1 MPDHILPSNE
11 KERLEALKSYNINAL
26 LSEAEYDR
34 ITALAALICEKPIS
48 LITLIDEQTQWFKSK
63 TGLEIESTPRE
74 IAFCRYTITG
84 TGIFEVCDADLDLR
98 FNTNP
103 LVTEGPKIKSYAGF
117 PIIDNKGYALGTLCV
132 IDTKPSTITDNQK
145 EALRLLSIEVM
156 ELIKSRQAKIDLVN
170 FEKLFVFSDDL
181 LCVVDTDGI
190 IKKANPAFER
200 ILEWNNQELIGTNLF
215 DLVHPNDLLRTSQ
228 EMEKLKEGRSIVNFE
243 HRLATPRYE
252 YKTIQWMASP
262 EPGAERIFASGRD
275 VTLLKESESKL
286 LKSQSYLKALFENSQ
301 GLLCTH
307 DLRGNFIS
315 VNKAGAEILG
325 YAQTELEKMSL
336 FDVIPKERH
345 ELLEIYL
352 SEILSAKHVKGEMHL
367 KCKDG
372 TGRTV
377 FFNNVLEHF
386 PGQEDYVLGNGL
398 DVTERG
404 VLEEKLL
411 ELSEMLEQTN
421 QVARVGGWQFD
432 ILEKK
437 LSWTSVTKEIHEA
450 PEGYEPAL
458 ETAINFYK
466 DGHSRELVSRALEAC
481 ISSGKGWDLEL
492 QIITMKGKEIWVRAI
507 GKAVFEGGTC
517 KRLYGSFQDID
528 NRKKNEIAASQAS
541 AILSAFAAHTPAAVA
556 MLDKQ
561 MKYIA
566 ASNRWMEEYG
576 LKDKQL
582 IGSGYYEHFN
592 FITEEGRERHKRILA
607 GAVEHKEQ
615 DIFYPQGATEP
626 EFLKWEMRP
635 WYESEGKIGGMM
647 IFTQNMTAYVY
658 QNEELKKAKHT
669 AEQANIAKSE
679 FLSNMSHEIRT
690 PLNGII
696 GFTDLALKTP
706 LSPVQQQYLKIVHQ
720 SSSDLLNIINDILD
734 FSKIEAG
741 KLALDKE
748 RIDLFDLCKQSTDI
762 ISYQVQQKGVELLL
776 NIDPDVS
783 RFVWADPVRLK
794 QILYN
799 LLSNASKFTQ
809 KGEIE
814 LSIKLMEEEEG
825 TSLIQFR
832 VKDTGVGINTEK
844 LDKIFEAFEQED
856 TSTSKKYGGT
866 GLGLSISN
874 KLLKMMNSEMNVT
887 SRQGEGS
894 EFYFELLLESESV
907 GITMENDLSW
917 LADVLIIDDNENN
930 VIILKNMLA
939 AIGINVYEAS
949 NGLEGLQLISSGA
962 KFDAM
967 IIDYHMPFLTGIE
980 TVDKMRENFPAF
992 MQKLPILLLHSSAD
1006 DANIMSACKN
1016 SKINCRL
1023 VKPIQSEELY
1033 TALSGLRE
1041 CSYDHESQP
1050 KERQESID
1058 QTAIKILVADD
1069 NPVNTLL
1076 AVTYIQ
1082 NAFPNATVLEASN
1095 GREAFEVAIARNPEL
1110 ILMDIQMPEMN
1121 GYESTAAIRQVN
1133 GFESVPIIALTAGNV
1148 KDERERCIKA
1158 GMNDFV
1164 PKPVSETI
1172 LREVLSNWL
1181 SLEPASQKMSTTD
1194 TENEQSHFD
1203 LTVLSSRLGGNT
1215 AALEKIL
1222 AIAKR
1227 QLLECSNLLTVSFEE
1242 NDLQELNRLG
1252 HKLYGTAVSAGLPN
1266 LALLARSIERSL
1278 NITEVSEWLGQI
1290 KEEIK
1295 LCISLMTMP

>member
-1 MPDHILPSNE
+1 MTKHILPSNE
-11 KERLEALKSYNINAL
+11 KKRLEALKNYNINNL

-34 ITALAALICEKPIS
+34 ITALAALICETPIS

-63 TGLEIESTPRE
+63 IGLDINSTPRE

-84 TGIFEVCDADLDLR
+84 TDIFEVHNADLDLR

-103 LVTEGPKIKSYAGF
+103 LVNDGPKIKSYT
-117 PIIDNKGYALGTLCV
+117 GYPLTDPDGYNLGTLCV
-132 IDTKPSTITDNQK
+132 IDIKPNALSDNQR

-156 ELIKSRQAKIDLVN
+156 ELIKSRRAKIDLMN
-170 FEKLFVFSDDL
+170 FEKLFIFSDDL
-181 LCVVDTDGI
+181 LCVVGTDGV

-200 ILEWNNQELIGTNLF
+200 ILGWKSQDLLGKNLF
-215 DLVHPNDLLRTSQ
+215 DLVHPNDLMRTTQ
-228 EMEKLKEGRSIVNFE
+228 EMKTLKEGGSVVNFE
-243 HRLATPRYE
+243 HRLATSKQA

-262 EPGAERIFASGRD
+262 EPGAERLFASGRD

-286 LKSQSYLKALFENSQ
+286 LQSQSYLKALFENSQ

-325 YAQTELEKMSL
+325 YTQTELEKMSL
-336 FDVIPKERH
+336 FDIIPPQRH
-345 ELLEIYL
+345 KLLEIYL
-352 SEILSAKHVKGEMHL
+352 SEIRTSGHVKGEMHL

-372 TGRTV
+372 TERTL

-386 PGQEDYVLGNGL
+386 AGQADYVLGNGL

-404 VLEEKLL
+404 VMEEKLL
-411 ELSEMLEQTN
+411 GLSEILEQTN

-432 ILEKK
+432 TLEKK
-437 LSWTSVTKEIHEA
+437 LSWTSVTREIHEA
-450 PEGYEPAL
+450 SEGYEPAL

-466 DGHSRELVSRALEAC
+466 NGHSRDSIEKAMELC
-481 ISSGKGWDLEL
+481 ISTGKGWDLEL
-492 QIITMKGKEIWVRAI
+492 QIITLKGKEIWVRAI
-507 GKAVFEGGTC
+507 GKAIFEEGIC

-528 NRKKNEIAASQAS
+528 QRKKTEIIANRAS
-541 AILSAFAAHTPAAVA
+541 AILSAFAKHTPAAVA
-556 MLDKQ
+556 MLDNQ
-561 MKYIA
+561 MNYVA
-566 ASNRWMEEYG
+566 ASNRWIKDYG
-576 LKDKQL
+576 LEDRQL
-582 IGSGYYEHFN
+582 IGSGYYEHFD
-592 FITEEGRERHKRILA
+592 FITDEGKQRHKRILA
-607 GAVEHKEQ
+607 GAVESKDQ
-615 DIFYPQGATEP
+615 DVFYSQGSIEP

-647 IFTQNMTAYVY
+647 IFTQNMTAYVH
-658 QNEELKKAKHT
+658 QNEELKKAKHN

-748 RIDLFDLCKQSTDI
+748 RVDLSALCKQSTDI

-776 NIDPDVS
+776 NIATDVP

-814 LSIKLMEEEEG
+814 LSVKLLQG
-825 TSLIQFR
+825 RDGASLVQFT
-832 VKDTGVGINTEK
+832 VKDTGVGINPEK

-874 KLLKMMNSEMNVT
+874 KLLKMMNSEMNVS
-887 SRQGEGS
+887 SRQGQGS
-894 EFYFELLLESESV
+894 QFYFELLLESEFS
-907 GITMENDLSW
+907 GFTPDNDISW
-917 LADVLIIDDNENN
+917 LANVLVIDDNENN
-930 VIILKNMLA
+930 VIILKNMLT

-949 NGLEGLQLISSGA
+949 NGLEGLQLLGSGA

-980 TVDKMRENFPAF
+980 TVDKMRENFPVAMHDF
-992 MQKLPILLLHSSAD
+992 PILLLHSSAD
-1006 DANIMSACKN
+1006 DADIINACKH

-1023 VKPIQSEELY
+1023 TKPIQSEELY
-1033 TALSGLRE
+1033 NALSGLRE
-1041 CSYDHESQP
+1041 CAHSPNIQL
-1050 KERQESID
+1050 KERKQNIA
-1058 QTAIKILVADD
+1058 QTAIKILLADD
-1069 NPVNTLL
+1069 NPVNMLL

-1082 NAFPNATVLEASN
+1082 NAFPNAKILEAN
-1095 GREAFEVAIARNPEL
+1095 DGREAFDIAISENPDL

-1121 GYESTAAIRQVN
+1121 GYESTAAIRQVV

-1164 PKPVSETI
+1164 PKPISESM

-1181 SLEPASQKMSTTD
+1181 PNGQVVQKMTD
-1194 TENEQSHFD
+1194 TNAVNEESHFD
-1203 LTVLSSRLGGNT
+1203 SDILKGRLGGNM
-1215 AALEKIL
+1215 AAFEKIL
-1222 AIAKR
+1222 AIAKQ
-1227 QLLECSNLLTVSFEE
+1227 QLLECSNLLTVSYHE
-1242 NDLQELNRLG
+1242 NDLLELNRLG
-1252 HKLYGTAVSAGLPN
+1252 HKLYGTAVSAGLPKLAKISRSIENALNIQEVSEPLN
-1266 LALLARSIERSL
+1266 LAL
-1278 NITEVSEWLGQI
+1278 
-1290 KEEIK
+1290 EEIRQ
-1295 LCISLMTMP
+1295 CMPLLKIP